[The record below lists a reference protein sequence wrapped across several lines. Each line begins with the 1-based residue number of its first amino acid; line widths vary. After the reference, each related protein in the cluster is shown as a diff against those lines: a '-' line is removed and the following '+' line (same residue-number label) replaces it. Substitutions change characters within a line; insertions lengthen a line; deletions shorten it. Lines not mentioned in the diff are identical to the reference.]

1 MSAEKAYSRPYLDT
15 SVYVAAIKGPE
26 TEDPERVKTSA
37 QVLSEAEAGRLHI
50 IASTFLLV
58 EVIRDRGEAAP
69 LDPAKETLA
78 EKFFQRQFIS
88 WVELDVTGGR
98 DARIVAR
105 RFNIKLADAILVL
118 SSEFSARSPSTSS
131 AGPIL
136 HLLACPARAVVDD
149 RALSA
154 LYP

>member
-1 MSAEKAYSRPYLDT
+1 LLQS
-15 SVYVAAIKGPE
+15 GPE

-58 EVIRDRGEAAP
+58 EVIR
-69 LDPAKETLA
+69 
-78 EKFFQRQFIS
+78 FQRQFIS

-105 RFNIKLADAILVL
+105 RFNIKPADAILVL

-131 AGPIL
+131 AGPTL